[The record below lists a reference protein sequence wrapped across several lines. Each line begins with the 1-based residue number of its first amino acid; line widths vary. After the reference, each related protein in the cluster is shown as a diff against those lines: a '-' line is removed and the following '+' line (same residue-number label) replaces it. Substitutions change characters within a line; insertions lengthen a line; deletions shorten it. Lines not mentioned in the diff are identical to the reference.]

1 MIKHIIR
8 EVAPEACDF
17 SYYFDGDTFTE
28 ASGDYCNTLF
38 IISNERWGRLEGY
51 NIDEYKRVRDQAN
64 YIISGFEDVR
74 DPGNAYNWT
83 GYRTYK
89 EAMEDNGVSYTPR
102 KCHQLKQW
110 TQDADSDNPESIAEY
125 LTITTGKRWT
135 TSSARGYCQ
144 GDYVEMVYCP
154 ECYPEGVEA
163 CGEVWLGAAKEFCII
178 DVNDDGTEGD
188 TVYGY
193 IVADCKAWRD
203 AEYKAIICKWEGLE
217 PEETRLEMIDSTTT
231 RTIYSYRTA

>member
-17 SYYFDGDTFTE
+17 STYFDGDTFTE

-38 IISNERWGRLEGY
+38 IISNEGWGRLEGY
-51 NIDEYKRVRDQAN
+51 NIDEYKRVRDQAEE
-64 YIISGFEDVR
+64 IMEGFTDVNDGATDYDGRRITYKAIMEDA
-74 DPGNAYNWT
+74 GIAYN
-83 GYRTYK
+83 
-89 EAMEDNGVSYTPR
+89 AH
-102 KCHQLKQW
+102 KCHSLRQW
-110 TQDADSDNPESIAEY
+110 HAQHDETDPEAIAEY

-154 ECYPEGVEA
+154 ERYPEGVEE
-163 CGEVWLGAAKEFCII
+163 CGEIWLGAAKEFCVI
-178 DVNDDGTEGD
+178 DINDDGTEGD

-203 AEYKAIICKWEGLE
+203 AEYKDIICKWEGLE
-217 PEETRLEMIDSTTT
+217 PDETRLEMIDSTTT

>member
-38 IISNERWGRLEGY
+38 IISNEGWGRLEGY
-51 NIDEYKRVRDQAN
+51 NIDEYKRVRCQAEE
-64 YIISGFEDVR
+64 IMEGFTDVDDGVTDYDGR
-74 DPGNAYNWT
+74 
-83 GYRTYK
+83 RVTYK
-89 EAMEDNGVSYTPR
+89 AIMEDAGITYNAH
-102 KCHQLKQW
+102 KCHSLRQW
-110 TQDADSDNPESIAEY
+110 HAQHDDTDPEAIAEY

-144 GDYVEMVYCP
+144 GDYVEIVYCP

-163 CGEVWLGAAKEFCII
+163 CGEIWLGAAKEFCII

>member
-17 SYYFDGDTFTE
+17 SAYFDGDTFTG
-28 ASGDYCNTLF
+28 SGDDYSYNLF
-38 IISNERWGRLEGY
+38 ILQRYRYRLDGY
-51 NIDEYKRVRDQAN
+51 NIDEYKRIQDQAN
-64 YIISGFEDVR
+64 DIINGFEDVR
-74 DPGNAYNWT
+74 NPGNAYNWT
-83 GYRTYK
+83 GYRSYK
-89 EAMEDNGVSYTPR
+89 EAMEDSGITYNPR

-110 TQDADSDNPESIAEY
+110 AHDADSDSPEALAEY

-135 TSSARGYCQ
+135 TSSACGYCQ

-154 ECYPEGVEA
+154 ECYPEGVEE
-163 CGEVWLGAAKEFCII
+163 CGEIWLGAAKEFCVI

-203 AEYKAIICKWEGLE
+203 ADIKRIVCEWADIE
-217 PEETRLEMIDSTTT
+217 PGETRLEMIDSTIT
-231 RTIYSYRTA
+231 RTEYKYRIA

>member
-1 MIKHIIR
+1 MVKHIIR

-17 SYYFDGDTFTE
+17 SCYFDGDTFTA

-38 IISNERWGRLEGY
+38 IISNEGYGRLEGY
-51 NIDEYKRVRDQAN
+51 NIDEYKRIKEQAN
-64 YIISGFEDVR
+64 DIINGFEDVR

-89 EAMEDNGVSYTPR
+89 DAMEDIGIPYTPR

-110 TQDADSDNPESIAEY
+110 AQDADSDSPEAIAEY

-154 ECYPEGVEA
+154 ERYAEGVEKY
-163 CGEVWLGAAKEFCII
+163 GEIWLGAAKEFCII

-188 TVYGY
+188 AVYGY
-193 IVADCKAWRD
+193 IVADCEAWRD
-203 AEYKAIICKWEGLE
+203 EDYKKAVCAWEGIE
-217 PEETRLEMIDSTTT
+217 PAAASLEMIDSATT

>member
-17 SYYFDGDTFTE
+17 SYYFDGDTFTD

-38 IISNERWGRLEGY
+38 IISNEGWGRLEGY
-51 NIDEYKRVRDQAN
+51 NIDEYKRVRDQAEE
-64 YIISGFEDVR
+64 IMEGFTDVNDGATDYDGRRITYKAIMEDA
-74 DPGNAYNWT
+74 GIAYN
-83 GYRTYK
+83 
-89 EAMEDNGVSYTPR
+89 AH
-102 KCHQLKQW
+102 KCHSLRQW
-110 TQDADSDNPESIAEY
+110 HAQHDDTDPEAIAEY

-163 CGEVWLGAAKEFCII
+163 CGEIWLGAAKEFCII

-188 TVYGY
+188 AVYGY
-193 IVADCKAWRD
+193 IVADCNAWRD
-203 AEYKAIICKWEGLE
+203 AEYKAIICKWEGLD

>member
-8 EVAPEACDF
+8 EVAPETCDF
-17 SYYFDGDTFTE
+17 SSYFDGDTFTGT
-28 ASGDYCNTLF
+28 GDDYTNNLF
-38 IISNERWGRLEGY
+38 IIQRYTYRIEGY
-51 NIDEYKRVRDQAN
+51 NIDEYKRIKEQAN
-64 YIISGFEDVR
+64 DIINGFEDVR
-74 DPGNAYNWT
+74 DPANSFNWT
-83 GYRTYK
+83 GYRSYK
-89 EAMEDNGVSYTPR
+89 EAMEDIGIPYTPR
-102 KCHQLKQW
+102 KCHELKKWAQ
-110 TQDADSDNPESIAEY
+110 TASADEPGDVARF

-154 ECYPEGVEA
+154 ERYPEGVEEY
-163 CGEVWLGAAKEFCII
+163 GEIWLGAAKEFCII
-178 DVNDDGTEGD
+178 DVNEDGTEGD

-203 AEYKAIICKWEGLE
+203 AEYKAIICEWEGLD